1 MMIMVIEMNG
11 FEVNRILNKMMDSTK
26 RINMQLMVSSLI
38 IDKNTK
44 K

>member
-1 MMIMVIEMNG
+1 MGDEMNG
-11 FEVNRILNKMMDSTK
+11 FEVNRIINKMMDST
-26 RINMQLMVSSLI
+26 RTINIQLMVSSLI